1 MSPAARRAKGRAGG
15 GGFGRFRDGG
25 PLHRTPAPL
34 KPSGPE
40 TAGPKSRREDQPNAR
55 KGSGAERGLTP
66 RPGPPR
72 PPAAPPATTAPADA
86 DLNVIGGEEDTPL
99 DFNGGEKKALV
110 QEILGE
116 LRQKGAEIQE
126 DSWMYEQPRFQ
137 RLK

>member
-1 MSPAARRAKGRAGG
+1 MSLASPRA
-15 GGFGRFRDGG
+15 
-25 PLHRTPAPL
+25 
-34 KPSGPE
+34 
-40 TAGPKSRREDQPNAR
+40 
-55 KGSGAERGLTP
+55 
-66 RPGPPR
+66 
-72 PPAAPPATTAPADA
+72 TAPADA